1 MQLTVNKKI
10 VPKGT
15 VRVSGAK
22 NAATRL
28 LAASMLTDKTIR
40 LLDFPTQLVDVA
52 HKVDFMRAMGAVVE
66 LSEAEDLAEID
77 ASGIAVRPLEHYNY
91 PIRTTYL
98 LAAGQLMR
106 EEVAYIPYPGGCKL
120 GERKYDLHIMV
131 WESFGCLVEETADC
145 IKIQGHLRAAE
156 INFPISTVGGTENA
170 LLCASVAKGRSVINN
185 AYVTPEVDNLIELL
199 RQMGAKIEL
208 QGMSRIIVEGQSV
221 LSGASVRVIPDRI
234 EALTWMVFSAITGGD
249 VVVEN
254 VPFDLMEVPLL
265 HLQHAGLDF
274 YRNRHSAIVTPSC
287 VGTDGLQPFEVAC
300 GTHPGII
307 SDMQPFYVL
316 LALHADGR
324 SKVFDYRYPER
335 TAYLAELSKLYK
347 GQLEWKNGEITIHGG
362 VAPTSTDSLLST
374 DLRGSMAM
382 VMAAFAGAEGS
393 SVVKAGMAMRGYDKL
408 EAKLSALGLKFTIN
422 ELPKHTQ

>member
-1 MQLTVNKKI
+1 MKLTVTKQS
-10 VPKGT
+10 VPSGT

-28 LAASMLTDKTIR
+28 LAASMLSDAPIR
-40 LLDFPTQLVDVA
+40 LLDFPTQLVDVG
-52 HKVDFMRAMGAVVE
+52 HKVDFMQEMGASVR
-66 LSEAEDLAEID
+66 LSKSENLAEIE
-77 ASGIAVRPLEHYNY
+77 ASGIKVRPLEHYNY

-106 EEVAYIPYPGGCKL
+106 GDLAYIPYPGGCKL

-131 WESFGCLVEETADC
+131 WEAFGCKVHEHADHME
-145 IKIQGHLRAAE
+145 IEGSLIGAE

-185 AYVTPEVDNLIELL
+185 AYVTPEVENLIELL
-199 RQMGAKIEL
+199 RQMGAKIDL
-208 QGMSRIIVEGQSV
+208 QGMSRITVEGQQG
-221 LSGASVRVIPDRI
+221 LSGASLRVIPDRI
-234 EALTWMVFSAITGGD
+234 EALTWMVFAAITGGEL
-249 VVVEN
+249 VVEN

-265 HLQHAGLDF
+265 HLRHAGLDY
-274 YRNRHSAIVTPSC
+274 YRNNHNAIVAPGC

-307 SDMQPFYVL
+307 SDMQPFFVL
-316 LALHADGR
+316 LALHAHGR

-335 TAYLAELSKLYK
+335 TAYLAELEKLYQ
-347 GQLEWKNGEITIHGG
+347 GQLAWKNGEITIEGG
-362 VAPTSTDSLLST
+362 GAPSAPSHLVST

-382 VMAAFAGAEGS
+382 VMAAFAGPAGS
-393 SVVKAGMAMRGYDKL
+393 SVEKAYMAMRGYDKL
-408 EAKLSALGLKFTIN
+408 ESKLNALGLMF
-422 ELPKHTQ
+422 ELQENASSK